1 MEKQDWKYDQ
11 VTMDGWMD
19 VCSAGG
25 RRETRIY
32 GRRFKRGRTGAGLE
46 FHFWTA
52 TDERRVK
59 LSVRCVNV

>member
-1 MEKQDWKYDQ
+1 
-11 VTMDGWMD
+11 MDGWMD